1 MPVSLD
7 FLRGMLGVLCIF
19 FAHMAGRSAEGVRKG
34 RQPVSRLYGW
44 LIRTFVCAAVLIFRH
59 TVDNVALGV
68 WALSAIAF
76 AAGMWTASRQ
86 KTHEDLT
93 HEIFRQ

>member
-19 FAHMAGRSAEGVRKG
+19 FAHMAGRSAEAVRKG
-34 RQPVSRLYGW
+34 RQKVSRLYGW
-44 LIRTFVCAAVLIFRH
+44 LIRTFVCAVILIFRH

-68 WALSAIAF
+68 WTLSAVAF
-76 AAGMWTASRQ
+76 AVGMWTVSRQ
-86 KTHEDLT
+86 KPPEDLT
-93 HEIFRQ
+93 HEIFPQ